1 MINNN
6 NVDHVDKRIKKD
18 NSEASVDLF
27 STVLCEERVDEKECY
42 TQEEQREKKQQ
53 EQLKMSTGRQ
63 QQFTRYKSPYQHK
76 KKHKHRKTRHKGKKS
91 KN

>member
-27 STVLCEERVDEKECY
+27 STVLSEERVDEKECY

-63 QQFTRYKSPYQHK
+63 QQFTRYKPPYQQK
-76 KKHKHRKTRHKGKKS
+76 KNKNRKP
-91 KN
+91 

>member
-27 STVLCEERVDEKECY
+27 STVFCEERVDEKECY
-42 TQEEQREKKQQ
+42 KQEEQREKKQQ

-63 QQFTRYKSPYQHK
+63 QQFTRYKPPYQQ
-76 KKHKHRKTRHKGKKS
+76 RKTQTQEAMTRGQKK
-91 KN
+91 